1 MTITFKPAGAPAS
14 NQYGQFTVRY
24 ASPAQQRYIRKLLDE
39 RQHDFGDDFDPATVN
54 VQNASH
60 VIDQLLRSPVR
71 ADKVA
76 PASDKQLAFIESL
89 KFQRDGA
96 EQFIQQFY
104 AGYGSDQLTAP
115 DAKYLIDSLLKLPA
129 VVRHVVVEVGA
140 YRYNGN
146 IYSVRRGRESGN
158 LNAFNWDPATN
169 QWAYAGAVKFELRPE
184 HRISLAEALTFGV
197 QTGVCVHCGATLT
210 NKASAMMGIGPTC
223 RKKYE

>member
-1 MTITFKPAGAPAS
+1 MTTTFKPAGAPAS

-24 ASPAQQRYIRKLLDE
+24 ASPAQQRYIRQLLDE
-39 RQHDFGDDFDPATVN
+39 RQHDFGEDFDPATVN

-60 VIDQLLRSPVR
+60 VIDQLLRTPVR
-71 ADKVA
+71 ADKVV

-89 KFQRDGA
+89 KTQRQGA
-96 EQFIQQFY
+96 VQF
-104 AGYGSDQLTAP
+104 LT
-115 DAKYLIDSLLKLPA
+115 DYLALHKSDSLSAPQARQVIDAMLAMPY
-129 VVRHVVVEVGA
+129 VPRYVVVEVGA
-140 YRYNGN
+140 YRYNGT

-158 LNAFNWDPATN
+158 LNAFSWDPATN
-169 QWAYAGAVKFELRPE
+169 QWEYAGAVKFELRPE